1 MPSKRESFGDQ
12 RLSFFPSSAFR
23 GDFFPHTFGCRQAV
37 TTLFPN
43 RLHALFIFRQ
53 CGSDTLQ
60 GFSVVAGLG
69 GGAFILRGEYC
80 FFYAFIVYTA
90 AMHTLPN
97 APPHALLL
105 RSRSESCHRFG
116 GKGSKRMG
124 FFFGVG
130 RSKTISLEGR
140 FFFLLGAPPLR
151 QHVENIVDTD
161 PFCCRIDGP
170 QCLTIVLTLSMLAR
184 WPSP

>member
-1 MPSKRESFGDQ
+1 M
-12 RLSFFPSSAFR
+12 
-23 GDFFPHTFGCRQAV
+23 
-37 TTLFPN
+37 TLFPN

-97 APPHALLL
+97 SPLCLFFFSMFSGA
-105 RSRSESCHRFG
+105 G
-116 GKGSKRMG
+116 G
-124 FFFGVG
+124 FFFSS
-130 RSKTISLEGR
+130 RNLMWEGPTA
-140 FFFLLGAPPLR
+140 LG
-151 QHVENIVDTD
+151 
-161 PFCCRIDGP
+161 
-170 QCLTIVLTLSMLAR
+170 
-184 WPSP
+184 

>member
-1 MPSKRESFGDQ
+1 M
-12 RLSFFPSSAFR
+12 
-23 GDFFPHTFGCRQAV
+23 
-37 TTLFPN
+37 TLFPN

-97 APPHALLL
+97 APPHPLLL

-124 FFFGVG
+124 FFGVG

-140 FFFLLGAPPLR
+140 FFFLGAPPPPPACGKYRRYRSFLLPHRRPPMLDNSFDAVHACEVAFPVSKLSPLLR
-151 QHVENIVDTD
+151 HPPSFDTN
-161 PFCCRIDGP
+161 
-170 QCLTIVLTLSMLAR
+170 
-184 WPSP
+184 